1 MKVDA
6 EMGSGGTGS
15 ENWANIG
22 LGAHDPAVVLL
33 IETQAALRD
42 DVRIVRDAVG
52 LLGGDALETEAPAML
67 NDNAMSSVFAR
78 IDALETGAPRSRMA
92 ARAAGAAIQEL
103 LDLPD
108 PVREYALMAAGGRG
122 WQMAGPG
129 LKIMDLDVGSDAT
142 VQLLR
147 IEPGHGAPSHDHS
160 GIEHTLVLTGAFR
173 DESGVYAAGDL
184 STRNRGEVHRPIAEP
199 GPICFALAVTE
210 GPIQL
215 RGPLGL
221 LQRLFTRH

>member
-1 MKVDA
+1 MA
-6 EMGSGGTGS
+6 GSATGS
-15 ENWANIG
+15 ETWANFG

-42 DVRIVRDAVG
+42 DVRSVHDAVG
-52 LLGGDALETEAPAML
+52 MLGGDALETEAVSMM
-67 NDNAMSSVFAR
+67 NDNALSSVFAQ
-78 IDALETGAPRSRMA
+78 IDALETGVRNPRKA
-92 ARAAGAAIQEL
+92 ARIAGAALQEL
-103 LDLPD
+103 LELPE
-108 PVREYALMAAGGRG
+108 PVREHALIAVAGAG

-129 LKIMDLDVGSDAT
+129 LKVMNLDVGSSAT

-160 GIEHTLVLTGAFR
+160 GVEHTLVLTGAFR
-173 DESGVYAAGDL
+173 DESGLYEQGDL
-184 STRNRGEVHRPIAEP
+184 STRNAGEVHRPIAEP
-199 GPICFALAVTE
+199 GEICFALAVAE

-215 RGPLGL
+215 TGPLGL